1 MGYRPLLLLLFT
13 LLCSCASVSVKKVE
27 LLTTRPPAKAPAT
40 IFVKPPT
47 FYDPGLRV
55 DRSGAKLEVFKYELG
70 EKFTRNLV
78 RRLSRHVSP
87 ARAVAATAPLPR
99 GNHWLVTARFDR
111 INQGSRLLRS
121 VVGFGAGGTKL
132 NMSAV
137 VYDLSKT
144 TPRPLMLIETT
155 GGSNATPGAIGA
167 ATYFA
172 TGVTAL
178 LSVGNLFEGTRSGLT
193 FDTILTAREVA
204 AALSEFLYERGA
216 LPPEKLVRPRR
227 LRNST
232 SGL

>member
-13 LLCSCASVSVKKVE
+13 LLCSCASVSVKKVA

-40 IFVKPPT
+40 IFVKPST

-55 DRSGAKLEVFKYELG
+55 DRSGAKPEVFKYELG

-87 ARAVAATAPLPR
+87 TRAVAATAPLLR

-111 INQGSRLLRS
+111 ISQGSRLLRS

-144 TPRPLMLIETT
+144 RPRPWC
-155 GGSNATPGAIGA
+155 
-167 ATYFA
+167 
-172 TGVTAL
+172 
-178 LSVGNLFEGTRSGLT
+178 
-193 FDTILTAREVA
+193 
-204 AALSEFLYERGA
+204 
-216 LPPEKLVRPRR
+216 
-227 LRNST
+227 
-232 SGL
+232 